1 MSLTKPISQPTA
13 KDFDPT
19 INLEKVRAECQELAK
34 SRAKISAGVAIIPLP
49 FLDVAIDVGML
60 SKLLPEIT
68 KKFGLEEPTDPRSTA
83 SEAAR
88 RQTIQDRILAI
99 SGLVATRGVVN
110 KTIQG
115 FGGRIIGKQ
124 VAKYV
129 PLGGQMVAA
138 TIGYMIFK
146 NRLRSYRAMLPSGQR
161 SSVKR
166 PSSLINTL
174 KKDRHLHG
182 LFAHGATPLSQNQH
196 EIL

>member
-146 NRLRSYRAMLPSGQR
+146 KIAFDHIEQCYQVAKEAQ
-161 SSVKR
+161 
-166 PSSLINTL
+166 L
-174 KKDRHLHG
+174 KGH
-182 LFAHGATPLSQNQH
+182 QV
-196 EIL
+196 